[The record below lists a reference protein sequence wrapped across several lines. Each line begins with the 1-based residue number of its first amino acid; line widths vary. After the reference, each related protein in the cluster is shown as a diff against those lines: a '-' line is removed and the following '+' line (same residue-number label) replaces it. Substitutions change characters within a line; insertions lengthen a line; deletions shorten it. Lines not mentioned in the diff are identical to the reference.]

1 MISLTVVLKV
11 DPARVEEFLEAMGDN
26 AAASRR
32 EPGCRGFEI
41 HESLA
46 AADEFV
52 LWETYV
58 DEAALQ
64 AHHASAHFARW
75 KERSAGGMVVDKRS
89 WRCERVA
96 PRREA

>member
-11 DPARVEEFLEAMGDN
+11 DPARVEEFLDAMGEN

-41 HESLA
+41 HAGLGA
-46 AADEFV
+46 PDEFV
-52 LWETYV
+52 LWELYD

-64 AHHASAHFARW
+64 AHHASPHFARW
-75 KERSAGGMVVDKRS
+75 KQRSAGGMVVEKRS

-96 PRREA
+96 PRPEA